1 MVDIEKKQA
10 FEEEEILPLTFKRGG
25 KDNLAS
31 YTVLTN
37 ILIRLS
43 WKEMLL

>member
-1 MVDIEKKQA
+1 MIDFEKKQA
-10 FEEEEILPLTFKRGG
+10 FEEEEILPLTFKGGG

-31 YTVLTN
+31 YMVLTN

-43 WKEMLL
+43 WKEMVL